1 MSDKPAYLTTS
12 EGATNESTIRKYLKS
27 SFAPENMP
35 IVWGSAFFIGSIG
48 FIRVAGDL
56 LVPAF

>member
-1 MSDKPAYLTTS
+1 MDKPNYLTTS
-12 EGATNESTIRKYLKS
+12 EGPTNESTIRKYLKA
-27 SFAPENMP
+27 SFSPENLP

-56 LVPAF
+56 LVG